1 MIDGLLN
8 GLSQRTDHQN
18 STNTTTDVAAL
29 PAEALLKQTGL
40 SLPDSLLREAG
51 VCVCVCV
58 CVDSE
63 TGIGVNRQMSRS
75 DSVTILWPKQIEAE
89 QTRIEAN
96 GAE

>member
-29 PAEALLKQTGL
+29 PAESLLKQTGL

-58 CVDSE
+58 DSE
-63 TGIGVNRQMSRS
+63 TGIGVNRQMSHS